1 MMKTVPILIAAAL
14 SLAAPI
20 IAHAET
26 MQMPD
31 GTTMDMPMDQ
41 PPSGDPQQLISDVL
55 KTMFE
60 TPTKPLAIGPVTV
73 QGGWA
78 IAGWQQDG
86 RGGRILLQNGEHGW
100 RPLLCSGDAIRDA
113 AGLEKSG
120 VPEAEAKA
128 LADALKNAEADADPK
143 TLQAFASFEG
153 TVTLGAATAPA
164 AHSGHEGHGK

>member
-1 MMKTVPILIAAAL
+1 MKSIPILIAAAI
-14 SLAAPI
+14 SLAASLPV
-20 IAHAET
+20 HAET
-26 MQMPD
+26 MRMPD

-41 PPSGDPQQLISDVL
+41 PPSGDPRKLIPAVL

-60 TPTKPLAIGPVTV
+60 TPEKPLEIGPVAIHGT
-73 QGGWA
+73 WA

-100 RPLLCSGDAIRDA
+100 RPILCSGDAIRQTDA
-113 AGLEKSG
+113 LAKAG

-143 TLQAFASFEG
+143 ALQAFASFEG
-153 TVTLGAATAPA
+153 TVVLGAATAAA

>member
-1 MMKTVPILIAAAL
+1 MKTVPILIAAVL
-14 SLAAPI
+14 LLAAPI
-20 IAHAET
+20 TAHAET

-60 TPTKPLAIGPVTV
+60 TPAKPLAIGPVAV

-113 AGLEKSG
+113 AGLEKAG
-120 VPEAEAKA
+120 VPEAEAAA

-143 TLQAFASFEG
+143 ALQAFASFEG

>member
-1 MMKTVPILIAAAL
+1 MKPVLILITAAL
-14 SLAAPI
+14 SLSAPMASHAAM
-20 IAHAET
+20 

-31 GTTMDMPMDQ
+31 GTTMEMPMDQ

-60 TPTKPLAIGPVTV
+60 TPDKPLAIGPVTV
-73 QGGWA
+73 HGLWA